1 MKFEELKKTL
11 KEKLSLQKNELK
23 KSDEE
28 MEIEAASW
36 WNRFFEVKDRFAKS
50 NSYKGDFA
58 KLGELLKEI
67 NLSYAEFDVA
77 EMEGLVHFIYAPTNE
92 CLGSR
97 YAMYFDDSMIERDYD
112 AVGRK
117 VRLNLNKLFKSA
129 VYKEGVGIL
138 ILDMDEAEDVW
149 EKMEIARKNLD
160 ASIPMMSND

>member
-1 MKFEELKKTL
+1 MTFEELKKTL

-50 NSYKGDFA
+50 NSDKGDFA

-117 VRLNLNKLFKSA
+117 VCLNLNKLFKSA
-129 VYKEGVGIL
+129 VYKEGAGLV
-138 ILDMDEAEDVW
+138 ILDADEFTDMMTNRRVSIEDLEGDIV
-149 EKMEIARKNLD
+149 
-160 ASIPMMSND
+160 S

>member
-1 MKFEELKKTL
+1 MTFEELKKTL

-23 KSDEE
+23 KSDED

-67 NLSYAEFDVA
+67 NLSYAEFYVA
-77 EMEGLVHFIYAPTNE
+77 EMDGLVHFIYAPTNE
-92 CLGSR
+92 WLGSR

-129 VYKEGVGIL
+129 VYKEGAGLV
-138 ILDMDEAEDVW
+138 ILDADEFTDMMTNRRV
-149 EKMEIARKNLD
+149 
-160 ASIPMMSND
+160 SIEELEGNIVS